1 MPIAALP
8 ETTVRLLGSAGSIA
22 TPVDV
27 VKELLDNAID
37 AGATSVEI
45 LVSANLV
52 DNIQVRDNG
61 HGIQPDDYNSLGRMG
76 HTSKLRSFEELH
88 NFGGNTLGFRGQAL
102 ASTNSLGRVT
112 VITRSIEDPTAVKL
126 TIQPGC
132 GGIESQ
138 QCVSAPIGTTV
149 FVTGLFSFIPVR
161 EQVAIREAQKNL
173 AKTKQLLNAY
183 ALARPLIRVSFKIL
197 GGNLK
202 QSWSYSPSPKATVRE
217 AVVQVFGTGLMS
229 QCVFK
234 VVATESDYR
243 GDGNAHDGS
252 QLTIEAVLPKPDADL
267 SKLSKGS
274 FFSVDSRPV
283 STSRGTMKK
292 LLSTFKTHLRK
303 SLGVDVEDRRLSD
316 TFICVNVKCSP
327 GTYDPNV
334 EPSKS
339 RVFFSDESQLM
350 RLFEVLCSQ
359 IYPTQKTVDAFV
371 TIEKRP
377 LRGQSQTRT
386 PPPSS
391 DGPQEFTELPEPYR
405 DEPSY
410 STSVRRPRTPDVS
423 SPYTVLRGSLEAVMA
438 PSEQMKENRHPPKTQ
453 LTGHPHAPQWPG
465 ELSDLGTVDGG
476 PHRGLMRLGDP
487 PVSAIREP
495 GASIEQSPTP
505 GNDGPALRLRFPS
518 RSRSPHGADDAV
530 PHQASS
536 GRHQGPRRGFVVNMS
551 TDPDLTSDEEAEA
564 GTSSSCDLREA
575 YLLPEEPIDN
585 SKEAL
590 NPWTIAKMTAP
601 ARQRTADDIDADS
614 AGRRF
619 VHTQERCALPM
630 SDDVIEEDL
639 PILRPQRGAPR
650 DLDTPRVMR
659 FANSHID
666 HLQTSNVQDPDPRK
680 MLQNSQTIS
689 QVGHDLSQ
697 THSHTGQS
705 TERRKLP
712 DIEFHRDDPE
722 DCLDPDGLVQT
733 TLSFDKLK
741 KPRSRQK
748 AQAQLHI
755 NEVPTRRNPPYRK
768 PKRVK
773 ERDRGDRKRDA
784 CTGSN
789 LEEHLLESR
798 NEDKPL
804 NGPARHRR
812 AFDSPISQDFVPM
825 DSGDNNTINLTVA
838 QQLDHG
844 NTGDSSFDGDSRK
857 YLMRRQRSEAEHRRK
872 GRQSIKR
879 TKTCMLPLE
888 TVPSSDGTVHLM
900 LNLEPDSTEFCIAS
914 KRTLSLVEYR
924 QKASFGA
931 LMSLEDVD
939 EIQSRLQTVISGW
952 TQKTFGKKADIEL
965 NLQSAVKNFAAA

>member
-8 ETTVRLLGSAGSIA
+8 ETTVRLLGSAGSIT

-27 VKELLDNAID
+27 VKELLDNAVD

-102 ASTNSLGRVT
+102 ASANSLGRVT
-112 VITRSIEDPTAVKL
+112 VVTRSIGDPTAVKL
-126 TIQPGC
+126 TVSPGC

-138 QCVSAPIGTTV
+138 QRVSAPIGTTV
-149 FVTGLFSFIPVR
+149 SVTGLFNFIPVR

-173 AKTKQLLNAY
+173 AKTKQLLHAY
-183 ALARPLIRVSFKIL
+183 VLARPLIRVSFKVL

-202 QSWSYSPSPKATVRE
+202 QTWSYSPSPQTTVRE

-234 VVATESDYR
+234 VVATESDYQR
-243 GDGNAHDGS
+243 EGNAHDGS
-252 QLTIEAVLPKPDADL
+252 HLTIEAILPKPDADL

-292 LLSTFKTHLRK
+292 LLSTFKRHFKK

-316 TFICVNVKCSP
+316 TYICVNVKCSP

-339 RVFFSDESQLM
+339 QVLFSDESQLM
-350 RLFEVLCSQ
+350 ELFEVLCSQ

-377 LRGQSQTRT
+377 LTGQSQTRT

-391 DGPQEFTELPEPYR
+391 DGPQEFTGLPETHR

-410 STSVRRPRTPDVS
+410 RASVRRPRTPDAT
-423 SPYTVLRGSLEAVMA
+423 SPYTVLRGSLKAVIA
-438 PSEQMKENRHPPKTQ
+438 PSEQMKENRQPPKTLLTEQ
-453 LTGHPHAPQWPG
+453 LHTPQLPA
-465 ELSDLGTVDGG
+465 ELSDLRTVRGG
-476 PHRGLMRLGDP
+476 SQRGLMRLEDP
-487 PVSAIREP
+487 
-495 GASIEQSPTP
+495 ASIEQSPTL
-505 GNDGPALRLRFPS
+505 GHDGPAMRLRSPS
-518 RSRSPHGADDAV
+518 RNRNPHAADEAV
-530 PHQASS
+530 SHQASS
-536 GRHQGPRRGFVVNMS
+536 HCHHGRKRGFVVNMS
-551 TDPDLTSDEEAEA
+551 ADPDLTSDEEAEA
-564 GTSSSCDLREA
+564 DASSSCDLRET
-575 YLLPEEPIDN
+575 YLPPEEPVDN

-614 AGRRF
+614 AGRCF
-619 VHTQERCALPM
+619 VHPQETCALPM
-630 SDDVIEEDL
+630 SDDAIEEDF
-639 PILRPQRGAPR
+639 PILWPQRGAPR
-650 DLDTPRVMR
+650 DLDTPRMMR

-666 HLQTSNVQDPDPRK
+666 HLQASNVQDPDPTT
-680 MLQNSQTIS
+680 MLQNPQTIS

-705 TERRKLP
+705 TERRKVP
-712 DIEFHRDDPE
+712 DIESHRDDPE
-722 DCLDPDGLVQT
+722 EGLDPDGLVQT
-733 TLSFDKLK
+733 TLSFDKLE

-748 AQAQLHI
+748 PQAQLHI
-755 NEVPTRRNPPYRK
+755 NEVPTRRNPPFRK

-773 ERDRGDRKRDA
+773 ERDRGDRKKDA
-784 CTGSN
+784 CTGSG
-789 LEEHLLESR
+789 LEEYLLESR
-798 NEDKPL
+798 NENKTS
-804 NGPARHRR
+804 NGPARRR
-812 AFDSPISQDFVPM
+812 RDFDSPSSQDFILV
-825 DSGDNNTINLTVA
+825 DSGVNHTINQAAA
-838 QQLDHG
+838 QQLDRGH
-844 NTGDSSFDGDSRK
+844 TGVSPFDGDSRK

-879 TKTCMLPLE
+879 TKTYMLPLE

-900 LNLEPDSTEFCIAS
+900 LNMEPDNTELCNPP
-914 KRTLSLVEYR
+914 KRTLSLVGYR
-924 QKASFGA
+924 QKASFGV

-939 EIQSRLQTVISGW
+939 DIQSRLQTVISGW
-952 TQKTFGKKADIEL
+952 TERTFGERADIEL
-965 NLQSAVKNFAAA
+965 NLRSAVKNFATA